1 MRAEGSVVVSGRWSR
16 FALKQHQRSKE
27 SFGEHRRTGWFAFA
41 GRHRSC
47 RSGLGLCRFEAGE
60 QHQVVRHHRGPEVGL
75 EVIEAAP
82 GAAGQTV
89 GSLEAGDP
97 GLDPG
102 AEVAQLAIDPAALDY
117 VFDRQAALFVKGD
130 ILDAARLGR
139 CEIVPAGI
147 TAIGG
152 DLPRRHAA
160 TGDLALEH
168 GQEAL
173 SVGGVAG
180 LDDDIEDQAAPVTR
194 LSLCRYRTSRAPPAF
209 AVASLYG
216 AFRVKRVISV
226 SPSP

>member
-1 MRAEGSVVVSGRWSR
+1 
-16 FALKQHQRSKE
+16 
-27 SFGEHRRTGWFAFA
+27 
-41 GRHRSC
+41 
-47 RSGLGLCRFEAGE
+47 
-60 QHQVVRHHRGPEVGL
+60 
-75 EVIEAAP
+75 
-82 GAAGQTV
+82 
-89 GSLEAGDP
+89 P
-97 GLDPG
+97 GLAPG

-180 LDDDIEDQAAPVTR
+180 IADDIAGQAATVT
-194 LSLCRYRTSRAPPAF
+194 
-209 AVASLYG
+209 
-216 AFRVKRVISV
+216 
-226 SPSP
+226 